1 MTGKNEA
8 IPEEPRNKTIQV
20 DPETYAKIKELA
32 TEADRDVS
40 KQANR
45 ILKQALAGDI
55 TGN

>member
-8 IPEEPRNKTIQV
+8 ITDEPRNKTIQV
-20 DPETYAKIKELA
+20 DPETYAAIEKLA
-32 TEADRDVS
+32 AEAERTIS